1 MAPSVVADVSGTQPV
16 LSEDCMMVG
25 VRLSNM
31 SFKVKDDEVSAELVK
46 QYDAEP
52 NAFLFTKNRFYKED
66 ISPVVSANGAI
77 RAWVKKWTFKLP
89 QATDDNG
96 QSKAPRLIVVSSMP
110 TAMEELGV
118 LLDDRDEAINVLLN
132 NYDSFIEKGQKLM
145 GGLFNREDY
154 PPLEEVRSKFSHN
167 VALFGIPTV
176 GNIDAGKYTD
186 EMRIEEQDRQD
197 AMVKKIHS
205 DLLKRFIDKVGNMAD
220 ILSKKAGDTRTQD
233 SLIDHVSELVEVI
246 IPKCNLGDPA
256 LDELCNEARE
266 LCQYNAEQLKT
277 VETVRERI

>member
-31 SFKVKDDEVSAELVK
+31 SFKVKDDEASAELIK
-46 QYDAEP
+46 QHDAEP
-52 NAFLFTKNRFYKED
+52 NAFLVTKDRFYKED
-66 ISPVVSANGAI
+66 VSPVVSANGAI

-132 NYDSFIEKGQKLM
+132 NYETFIEKGQKLM
-145 GGLFNREDY
+145 GGFQVFSQCCIVRYPHCRQHRRRE
-154 PPLEEVRSKFSHN
+154 VHRR
-167 VALFGIPTV
+167 
-176 GNIDAGKYTD
+176 DATRGA
-186 EMRIEEQDRQD
+186 R
-197 AMVKKIHS
+197 
-205 DLLKRFIDKVGNMAD
+205 
-220 ILSKKAGDTRTQD
+220 KAGR
-233 SLIDHVSELVEVI
+233 
-246 IPKCNLGDPA
+246 NG
-256 LDELCNEARE
+256 
-266 LCQYNAEQLKT
+266 
-277 VETVRERI
+277 